1 MKSGC
6 WTEGVKAL
14 YQGTTFSRAIKPL
27 SMEAW
32 PSPLSSR
39 AQPRD
44 LQFSGPFV
52 EMFFDRAHADFLPR
66 SAGHGR
72 VCAFP

>member
-1 MKSGC
+1 
-6 WTEGVKAL
+6 
-14 YQGTTFSRAIKPL
+14 
-27 SMEAW
+27 MEAS

-52 EMFFDRAHADFLPR
+52 EMFFDRA
-66 SAGHGR
+66 
-72 VCAFP
+72 